1 MGAFKRRIML
11 VLAAGAGAALLL
23 AGCGGGD
30 SPTPSSTNS
39 GTGSPAASSAAT
51 GTKVTATEKEFSI
64 TLSTTTFTPG
74 VYTFEVVNQGTML
87 HNLTIKG
94 AGVDTQASPNVQA
107 GATGQVTVTL
117 QQGSYELWCS
127 LDNHRALGM
136 DTTIQVG

>member
-1 MGAFKRRIML
+1 MGAFKRRVML

-23 AGCGGGD
+23 TSCGGGD
-30 SPTPSSTNS
+30 SPTPNSTNS
-39 GTGSPAASSAAT
+39 GTNSPAASPATT
-51 GTKVTATEKEFSI
+51 GTTVTATEKEYSI

-74 VYTFEVVNQGTML
+74 AYTFEVVNQGTMS

-94 AGVDTQASPNVQA
+94 PGVDAQASPNVQP

-127 LDNHRALGM
+127 LDNHKALGM